1 MTPDEAL
8 AALAA
13 RTNLGVLPGL
23 ERMWAATELLG
34 DPQRTAPVIHVTG
47 TNGKTTVSRIV
58 ARVLEEQGLQTALY
72 TSPHLT
78 DVYERIEIGGV
89 PISPQ
94 AFADSMQLVLAVS
107 DELERRALGR
117 LTYFELGTC
126 AAFVAAADA
135 AVDVSVLEV
144 GLGGRYD
151 ATNVADADVAV
162 LTNVSVDHVAYL
174 GTDVADICDEKA
186 GIVKAT
192 SRVVTGIEDAGLLAI
207 LERRCDEVGAS
218 PPVCLGADVDLDNVR
233 IAHGGVAADLRTPR
247 ASYEDLYVPLLG
259 RHQAVNLALAVAAVE
274 EFFDRAC
281 GDDLLRTALHEVTSP
296 GRLEV
301 MRRRPTVVL
310 DGAHNPD
317 GAQVLAEAV
326 RENFRFDRLIWVV
339 GILGDKDAE
348 GIVAALAPLASHVVA
363 TAAGEGFHDP
373 AVLAGLVRGQG
384 LDAETAVGPEEAL
397 RRALE
402 NASSGDLVLVAGSLY
417 LVGALRPMLT
427 RDRPGWT
434 EAPPG

>member
-23 ERMWAATELLG
+23 ERMWAATEILG

-58 ARVLEEQGLQTALY
+58 ARVLEEQGLQTCLY

-78 DVYERIEIGGV
+78 EVYERIEIGGV

-94 AFADSMQLVLAVS
+94 AFADSMRLVLAVS
-107 DELERRALGR
+107 DELESRGGGR

-144 GLGGRYD
+144 GLGGRHD
-151 ATNVADADVAV
+151 ATNVADANIAV

-207 LERRCDEVGAS
+207 LERRCEEVGAS
-218 PPVCLGADVDLDNVR
+218 PPVCVGAEVDLANVR

-247 ASYEDLYVPLLG
+247 SSYEDLYVPLLG
-259 RHQAVNLALAVAAVE
+259 RHQAANLALAVAAVE
-274 EFFDRAC
+274 EFFDSPC
-281 GDDLLRTALHEVTSP
+281 EDDLLRAALHEVTSP

-301 MRRRPTVVL
+301 MRRRPAVVL
-310 DGAHNPD
+310 DGAHNPA
-317 GAQVLAEAV
+317 GARVLAEAV
-326 RENFRFDRLIWVV
+326 RENFHFDRLIWVA

-348 GIVAALAPLASHVVA
+348 GIVTALAPLASHVVV
-363 TAAGEGFHDP
+363 TAAGEAFHDP
-373 AVLAGLVRGQG
+373 PVLAELVRQRG
-384 LDAETAVGPEEAL
+384 LDVETAVEPEEAL
-397 RRALE
+397 KRALE
-402 NASSGDLVLVAGSLY
+402 IASPTDLVLVAGSLY
-417 LVGALRPMLT
+417 LVGALRPLLAG
-427 RDRPGWT
+427 DRPGWT
-434 EAPPG
+434 ETPPG